1 MLEVINVDTFYG
13 ESQILWDVSLKVE
26 PGQAVAVL
34 GRNGM
39 GKTTLV
45 RSIMGLTPAR
55 RGKIRFNNKEIMRLR
70 PYQIGQMG
78 MALVPQ
84 GRRIFPSLSVRE
96 NLVFGMRGKGFSE
109 NDMYSYFPVL
119 KARADQKGNHLSGG
133 EQQMLAMARALLS
146 NPQLVLMDEPS
157 EGLAPIIIKQI
168 GDIIRGAKKRRFF
181 HSTNR
186 AKCAAGSKDMRLCL
200 HFAGGQDCP
209 SVPHGGA
216 GWKYA
221 TAIRVHRRVEE

>member
-1 MLEVINVDTFYG
+1 
-13 ESQILWDVSLKVE
+13 
-26 PGQAVAVL
+26 
-34 GRNGM
+34 
-39 GKTTLV
+39 
-45 RSIMGLTPAR
+45 
-55 RGKIRFNNKEIMRLR
+55 
-70 PYQIGQMG
+70 MG

-119 KARADQKGNHLSGG
+119 KARADQKGSHLSGG

-168 GDIIRGAKKRRFF
+168 GDIIVALRKEGFSILLIEQNVPLALKICDYAYILQGGRIAHQCRTEELAGNMQLQSEFIGVSKGGARV
-181 HSTNR
+181 
-186 AKCAAGSKDMRLCL
+186 
-200 HFAGGQDCP
+200 AGGALQQRAADVRTGP
-209 SVPHGGA
+209 
-216 GWKYA
+216 
-221 TAIRVHRRVEE
+221 